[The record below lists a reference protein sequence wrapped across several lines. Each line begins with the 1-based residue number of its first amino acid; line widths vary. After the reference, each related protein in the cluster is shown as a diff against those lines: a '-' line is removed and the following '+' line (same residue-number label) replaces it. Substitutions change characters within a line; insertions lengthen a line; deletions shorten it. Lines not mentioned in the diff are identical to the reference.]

1 MDSTEILIRLRQIM
15 HTINTESK
23 RIDKHYGV
31 SIPQALSLKFLR
43 NCPQF
48 QTSQNELRSF
58 LKLNSSTMNGIV
70 ERLEKKGLIARMPKM
85 GDKRKVQIVLTA
97 KGDQLISSIPPL
109 LHDRLDK
116 NLGKLDTEAKK
127 QMDFL
132 LVQLARLMEI
142 ETVTPENG

>member
-23 RIDKHYGV
+23 RIDKRYGV
-31 SIPQALSLKFLR
+31 SIPQALCLKYLR

-48 QTSQNELRSF
+48 QTSQNELRAF
-58 LKLNSSTMNGIV
+58 MKLNSSTMNGIV

-97 KGDQLISSIPPL
+97 KGDQLINSIPPL
-109 LHDRLDK
+109 LHDRLNK
-116 NLGKLDTEAKK
+116 NLEKLDADSKK
-127 QMDFL
+127 QMDTFF
-132 LVQLARLMEI
+132 VQLAGLMEL
-142 ETVTPENG
+142 ETVATENG

>member
-23 RIDKHYGV
+23 RIDKNYGV

-48 QTSQNELRSF
+48 QTSQNELRTF

-85 GDKRKVQIVLTA
+85 GDRRKVQIVLTA
-97 KGDQLISSIPPL
+97 KGDQLITSIPPL
-109 LHDRLDK
+109 LHDRLNK
-116 NLGKLDTEAKK
+116 NLEKLDAEAKK
-127 QMDFL
+127 QMEIF
-132 LVQLARLMEI
+132 LVQLSGLMEI